1 MMENNV
7 KKNIY
12 VCVCMYV
19 YTCSHVNV
27 GFLGSALA
35 HCSVIEGDTVWN
47 IMLM

>member
-1 MMENNV
+1 MENNV

-12 VCVCMYV
+12 ACVCICV
-19 YTCSHVNV
+19 YACLPVNA